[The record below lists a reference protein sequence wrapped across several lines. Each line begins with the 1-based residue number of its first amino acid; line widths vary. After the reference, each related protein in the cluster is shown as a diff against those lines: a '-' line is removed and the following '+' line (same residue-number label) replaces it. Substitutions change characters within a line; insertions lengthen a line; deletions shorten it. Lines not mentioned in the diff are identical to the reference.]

1 MEKNIKPKKKP
12 KYMTD
17 QLLEGRDLERELQ
30 EPSMQGPYKP
40 FEDKEPVTFS
50 EGGVCRGTGQAIT
63 GKGFKGVF

>member
-1 MEKNIKPKKKP
+1 
-12 KYMTD
+12 MTD

-40 FEDKEPVTFS
+40 FEDKEPVTFN
-50 EGGVCRGTGQAIT
+50 EGGMCRGTGQAIT

>member
-1 MEKNIKPKKKP
+1 
-12 KYMTD
+12 MTD

-50 EGGVCRGTGQAIT
+50 EGGMCRGTGQAIT